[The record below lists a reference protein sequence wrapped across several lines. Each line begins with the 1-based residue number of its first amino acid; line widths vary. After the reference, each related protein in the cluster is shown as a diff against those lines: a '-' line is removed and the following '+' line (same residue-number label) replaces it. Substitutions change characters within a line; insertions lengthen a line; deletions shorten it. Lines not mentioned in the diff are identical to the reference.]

1 MSTPPSLPPTR
12 WEQAGPEAA
21 RGFGRK
27 FAELVASGQDVDGEA
42 RLADTLLPRGG
53 RVLDVGA
60 GMGRVTAALTAR
72 GHTVVGLEPD
82 LALVEQARSTYPGI
96 DVLHSDVLGL
106 DDDLLGERPAEFD
119 LVVVVG
125 NVMVF
130 LAEGTERQVLSLLR
144 SRLAP
149 GGRVLLGFHLVGAPA
164 HARTYPAEEFAADVE
179 ACGLRV
185 DARFGS
191 YELHPANEEYAVWV
205 LSADHAAAPSTEF
218 GHAFRD

>member
-1 MSTPPSLPPTR
+1 MSGLPPTR
-12 WEQAGPEAA
+12 WSLAGPEAA
-21 RGFGRK
+21 QGFGRK
-27 FAELVASGQDVDGEA
+27 FAELVATGQDVDGEA

-72 GHTVVGLEPD
+72 GHRVVGLEPD
-82 LALVEQARSTYPGI
+82 GALVEQARATYDGI
-96 DVLHSDVLGL
+96 ELLHGDVLE
-106 DDDLLGERPAEFD
+106 LGEGLLAEQLFD

-149 GGRVLLGFHLVGAPA
+149 GGRVLVGFHLVGGPE
-164 HARTYPAEEFAADVE
+164 HARSYPPEEFVADVE
-179 ACGLRV
+179 ASGLRV

-191 YELHPANEEYAVWV
+191 YELHPAGDEYAVWV
-205 LSADHAAAPSTEF
+205 LSAVGAQTPATEL

>member
-1 MSTPPSLPPTR
+1 MSTLPPTR
-12 WEQAGPEAA
+12 WEQAGPAA
-21 RGFGRK
+21 AQGFGRK
-27 FAELVASGQDVDGEA
+27 FGELVASGQDVDGEA
-42 RLADTLLPRGG
+42 RLADTLLPRGA

-60 GMGRVTAALTAR
+60 GMGRVTAALSAR
-72 GHTVVGLEPD
+72 GHTVVGIEPD
-82 LALVEQARSTYPGI
+82 LALVEQARATYPGI

-106 DDDLLGERPAEFD
+106 DDALLGDRPAEYD

-130 LAEGTERQVLSLLR
+130 LAEGTERRVLSLLR

-164 HARTYPAEEFAADVE
+164 HARGYPAEEFVAD
-179 ACGLRV
+179 ASASGLRV

-191 YELHPANEEYAVWV
+191 YELHPATEEYAVWV
-205 LSADHAAAPSTEF
+205 LSASDAGPPPTDF
-218 GHAFRD
+218 GHAFS

>member
-1 MSTPPSLPPTR
+1 MSGLPPTR
-12 WEQAGPEAA
+12 WSLAGPEAA
-21 RGFGRK
+21 QGFGRK
-27 FAELVASGQDVDGEA
+27 FAELVATGQDVDGEA

-72 GHTVVGLEPD
+72 GHRVVGLEPD
-82 LALVEQARSTYPGI
+82 GALVEQARATYDGI
-96 DVLHSDVLGL
+96 ELLHGDVLE
-106 DDDLLGERPAEFD
+106 LGEGLLAEQLFD

-149 GGRVLLGFHLVGAPA
+149 GGRVLVGFHLVGGPE
-164 HARTYPAEEFAADVE
+164 HARSYPPEEFVADAE
-179 ACGLRV
+179 ASGLRV

-191 YELHPANEEYAVWV
+191 YELHPAGDEYAVWV
-205 LSADHAAAPSTEF
+205 LSAVGAQTPATEF

>member
-12 WEQAGPEAA
+12 WEQAGPE
-21 RGFGRK
+21 
-27 FAELVASGQDVDGEA
+27 
-42 RLADTLLPRGG
+42 ADTLLPRGG

-60 GMGRVTAALTAR
+60 GMGRVTAALSAR

-106 DDDLLGERPAEFD
+106 DDELLGERPAEFD

-130 LAEGTERQVLSLLR
+130 LAEGTERRVLSLLR

-164 HARTYPAEEFAADVE
+164 HARSYPAEEFVAEVE

-205 LSADHAAAPSTEF
+205 LSADDAAAPSTEL
-218 GHAFRD
+218 GRAFRD

>member
-1 MSTPPSLPPTR
+1 MSGPPPTR
-12 WEQAGPEAA
+12 WALAGPEAA
-21 RGFGRK
+21 QGFGRK
-27 FAELVASGQDVDGEA
+27 FAELVATGQDVDGEA

-60 GMGRVTAALTAR
+60 GMGRVTAALTVR
-72 GHTVVGLEPD
+72 GHRVVGLEPD
-82 LALVEQARSTYPGI
+82 SALVEQARATYDGI
-96 DVLHSDVLGL
+96 DLLHGDVLE
-106 DDDLLGERPAEFD
+106 LGEGLLAEQLFD

-130 LAEGTERQVLSLLR
+130 LAEGTERQALSLLR

-149 GGRVLLGFHLVGAPA
+149 GGRVLVGFHLVGGPE
-164 HARTYPAEEFAADVE
+164 HARSYAPEEFVADVE
-179 ACGLRV
+179 ASGLRV

-191 YELHPANEEYAVWV
+191 YELHPPSEEYAVWV
-205 LSADHAAAPSTEF
+205 LSAADASTPTTKW

>member
-1 MSTPPSLPPTR
+1 MSGPPPTR
-12 WEQAGPEAA
+12 WALAGPEAA
-21 RGFGRK
+21 QGFGRK
-27 FAELVASGQDVDGEA
+27 FAELVATGQDVDGEA

-72 GHTVVGLEPD
+72 GHRVVGLEPD
-82 LALVEQARSTYPGI
+82 GALVEQALATYDGI
-96 DVLHSDVLGL
+96 ELLHGDVLE
-106 DDDLLGERPAEFD
+106 LGEGLLAGQVFD

-130 LAEGTERQVLSLLR
+130 LAEGTERQALSLLR

-149 GGRVLLGFHLVGAPA
+149 GGRVLVGFHLVGGPE
-164 HARTYPAEEFAADVE
+164 HARTYTPEEFVADVE
-179 ACGLRV
+179 ASGLRV

-191 YELHPANEEYAVWV
+191 YELHPPSEEYAVWV
-205 LSADHAAAPSTEF
+205 LSAT
-218 GHAFRD
+218 